1 MLQGSIIQRTLKH
14 LGWKLFDK
22 FAHFMIEILEPTYYL
37 IHKRVALKKIVLEGK
52 NKNSLT
58 LSILIYN

>member
-52 NKNSLT
+52 NP
-58 LSILIYN
+58 